1 MILKIEIISISQS
14 YILFKSSFISVT
26 ISSKCPSILSPMPLD
41 FRQQFDMRLLSIV
54 FADMS
59 DLSFHIHCDC
69 LVITLIRFIIS
80 VANLNK
86 NSQNLVN
93 RDINITKIRRISNHI
108 RDGETGHCPS
118 LSLSIT
124 SRKVCLE
131 G

>member
-1 MILKIEIISISQS
+1 MLSVLISIPKIWST
-14 YILFKSSFISVT
+14 SSLISLT

-41 FRQQFDMRLLSIV
+41 SRQQFDMRLLSIV

-86 NSQNLVN
+86 NSQPSVN
-93 RDINITKIRRISNHI
+93 RDINITNPRRISNHI
-108 RDGETGHCPS
+108 RDRETGHCPS

-124 SRKVCLE
+124 SRMVCLE

>member
-1 MILKIEIISISQS
+1 MLSELIPIPKIWSTSSLIS
-14 YILFKSSFISVT
+14 LT
-26 ISSKCPSILSPMPLD
+26 ISSKCPSIISYPNAFD

-54 FADMS
+54 FADIS

-80 VANLNK
+80 VAKIDKKLQ
-86 NSQNLVN
+86 SSAN

-108 RDGETGHCPS
+108 RDGEMGHCPS